1 MGLDAVNAF
10 LGIADAECALAR
22 AGAVMAAVVAK
33 GMSGR
38 PKTVERA
45 TETCLL
51 LCELECAEVVV
62 AALVDKGTKHKVPK
76 CALASVEALRAA
88 LAAQASPSLPVV
100 DDDPTGTQTVHG
112 VAVRADWADLSGE
125 LRSDKSCFYLLAN
138 TRALDEAAAVARNR
152 EIGRELRRGGPRLVV
167 SRSDSTLRGHF
178 PAEVDALADGLGWR
192 RPLVQVA
199 PQVVGGGAQ
208 DQWRINN

>member
-1 MGLDAVNAF
+1 MCIRD
-10 LGIADAECALAR
+10 
-22 AGAVMAAVVAK
+22 
-33 GMSGR
+33 S
-38 PKTVERA
+38 
-45 TETCLL
+45 
-51 LCELECAEVVV
+51 
-62 AALVDKGTKHKVPK
+62 
-76 CALASVEALRAA
+76 RAA

-192 RPLVQVA
+192 RPLVLVA
-199 PQVVGGGAQ
+199 PRWESLVVASSSSSGMISSTDGAAFFFAGFTAAGAGSVATAGLAF
-208 DQWRINN
+208 DFFLVELTLVRGMAGRSDDDVHAPRGSRACCAVK